1 MSAVVTLKQLNADA
15 KRVTLKVGDRVAFL
29 PMGGI
34 WGELE
39 GLTGIIK
46 KKNKDPMWRYDV
58 EIDLPHLLYPGADHM
73 RKNDFVTC
81 VGPTAIVSLKQLRK
95 ETVPRLNRGIGVVSI
110 LPKMSK
116 LCALRRLWYG
126 MQAMDEKQV
135 KDCTEYLSKYP
146 SGESTGY
153 FKSQLKHSKAGIEW
167 ARKMITEYT
176 EKIEK
181 LKKKGAVEPPCDHM
195 VATRTDS

>member
-1 MSAVVTLKQLNADA
+1 MTPSITLKQLNSAA
-15 KRVTLKVGDRVAFL
+15 KQVRLGIGDRVVFL

-34 WGELE
+34 WGELQW
-39 GLTGIIK
+39 LTGTIK

-58 EIDLPHLLYPGADHM
+58 EIDLPHLLYPGADHL
-73 RKNDFVTC
+73 RKNDFITC
-81 VGPTAIVSLKQLRK
+81 VGPTAIVSLSSIHEQSSQY
-95 ETVPRLNRGIGVVSI
+95 LNNGNGPDGI

-146 SGESTGY
+146 SGESTGF

-167 ARKMITEYT
+167 AHKRINEYT

-181 LKKKGAVEPPCDHM
+181 LKKKGAVEPRCDSK
-195 VATRTDS
+195 VSS

>member
-1 MSAVVTLKQLNADA
+1 MSAVVTLKQLKTAA
-15 KRVTLKVGDRVAFL
+15 KRVTLKVGDRVVFL

-34 WGELE
+34 WGELQW
-39 GLTGIIK
+39 LTGTIK
-46 KKNKDPMWRYDV
+46 KKNKDPLWRYDV
-58 EIDLPHLLYPGADHM
+58 EIDLPHLLYPGVDHM
-73 RKNDFVTC
+73 RENDFVTC
-81 VGPTAIVSLKQLRK
+81 VGPTAIVSLSNIHEQSSQY
-95 ETVPRLNRGIGVVSI
+95 LNRGNGPDGV

-126 MQAMDEKQV
+126 MLAMDEKQV
-135 KDCTEYLSKYP
+135 KDCTEHLSNYP
-146 SGESTGY
+146 SGDGSGY
-153 FKSQLKHSKAGIEW
+153 FKSQLKASENGVEW
-167 ARKMITEYT
+167 AHQRIDEFT